1 MKKFTKFIY
10 SMFAFMMITCMAM
23 FCPAITSVDAVD
35 LPDNSIEIS
44 TGAIDSEVTKG
55 EQMLIPVAKVTNA
68 SADSQTIVEL
78 TDRNGQKY
86 EYEQGKAYA
95 GSYFTLLKADKE
107 TVATDPAEVAY
118 IQPVKYSK
126 GVYSVRYK
134 VVDGSLTYYSKTT
147 TIRVTGISYS
157 WEFNKA
163 NTLKN
168 IIPSVTASG
177 ATYTLPT
184 PSIIPSEGDPIAYD
198 VSNIEITKNGVTT
211 TAELVIDEGV
221 AKFTPVLEEGKTSTT
236 YVIKY
241 KSPNASYNLN
251 TRSYTITVKK
261 DYVNEVPV
269 DKLEVTHS
277 SISNLQVGATTT
289 FPTANVTDK
298 THNVS
303 NVEVNTIITVKKGEN
318 EVKLAPNQYEYK
330 FETAGE
336 YTISYEVI
344 DAYGNKGYSKAV
356 VKTVDDLAPYQI
368 SFAEDYD
375 TTEQNWEDNVIT
387 GADYLVP
394 AEVGYDGFVLPAVYG
409 KDWNTA
415 YGNLKFTRKLVA
427 VENAVEGGQKEY
439 NIDLAEDNKALTED
453 NTDFSKAIQFKFPE
467 ADASIHG
474 TKKYTL
480 TYTVEDSVGKT
491 KSTSY
496 TIKVV
501 DMDAKVYN
509 LDKGLEINLPT
520 ITEHT
525 NNKAELTFT
534 AANAKETIPTGSEME
549 ADTRLQIK
557 TFYYYGSK
565 ATLDTALTSY
575 KASLKTTEGFEDY
588 NEKYG
593 YNFDLFADQFDNT
606 NKLYS
611 LTTKDSK
618 VTLKLEEFNNQP
630 MITIFAVA
638 INDQGQFVIDAQE
651 VIIDNISETSIPT
664 ITTLGDHDDFYSNQ
678 FEQGQTVFNQYENVT
693 LPAIKFADEH
703 DASLSVDVK
712 CYVDTPD
719 KIVDVVIEE
728 FDINGIKN
736 ATLNTSYYGSYYV
749 VYTATDDAGNS
760 VSYVSTFDVAKT
772 SLGHIEVGNGGTISK
787 VIGEQ
792 VTFALDIVGDGVYT
806 DKTYD
811 IKWGDLKPAGLGS
824 NDYSFRFDKEG
835 TYIATISG
843 SYKLHGKQ
851 YEKDDMPS
859 VTVTI
864 NVTKPT
870 ITWDKDVES
879 LITENRN
886 ADIDEVITL
895 NTVTALENGKE
906 IPTEIKV
913 TFTDKNSKV
922 SDVTLDFD
930 AETELYSFKAEDDGV
945 YKVTYSAISEYSS
958 SEKSFTVT
966 SGDYYAPEVFIEE
979 GNSLQDTKITYT
991 NKNITFE
998 VVSFERE
1005 RDEDNNRLTGKYILK
1020 VKATEDKD
1028 GDNAKEL
1035 FTKEIKVSL
1044 KDTNVSKVTDFF
1056 NTSNY
1061 TFTLTGDSQSKKETN
1076 VWTISGVGTYELQLT
1091 VKDTNGNTSEAGKIT
1106 FSVVNETEPKKPNN
1120 NNVIGIVL
1128 IAVSAVIL
1136 GGVILFFA
1144 LAGKRKPK
1152 RKTIKSNQVDKQ

>member
-35 LPDNSIEIS
+35 LPDNSISIS
-44 TGAIDSEVTKG
+44 TGNIDSEVTKG
-55 EQMLIPVAKVTNA
+55 EQMLIPVATVANA
-68 SADSQTIVEL
+68 SAGAKTIVEL

-86 EYEQGKAYA
+86 EYEQGVAYA
-95 GSYFTLLKADKE
+95 GSYFKLLKADKVTE
-107 TVATDPAEVAY
+107 ATTPAEVAY
-118 IQPVKYSK
+118 IQPIKYSK
-126 GVYSVRYK
+126 GVYNVRYK
-134 VVDGSLTYYSKTT
+134 VVDGNLTYYSKTT

-163 NTLKN
+163 NSLKN

-177 ATYTLPT
+177 TTYTLPI
-184 PSIIPSEGDPIAYD
+184 PSIIPSEGDAIAYN
-198 VSNIEITKNGVTT
+198 VNNIVVTKNGVTT
-211 TAELVIDEGV
+211 TDELVIDNGV

-241 KSPNASYNLN
+241 KSPDTSYNLN
-251 TRSYTITVKK
+251 TRSFTITVKN
-261 DYVNEVPV
+261 DYVNKAE
-269 DKLEVTHS
+269 LEVTHS
-277 SISNLQVGATTT
+277 NISNLQVGAVATL
-289 FPTANVTDK
+289 PSANVTDK
-298 THNVS
+298 THNVKD
-303 NVEVNTIITVKKGEN
+303 VEVNTVITIKKGDN
-318 EVKLAPNQYEYK
+318 EVKLAPNQFDYK
-330 FETAGE
+330 FESAGE
-336 YTISYEVI
+336 YTISYEVT
-344 DAYGNKGYSKAV
+344 DAYGNTATSKAV
-356 VKTVDDLAPYQI
+356 VKNVEDLAPYQI
-368 SFAEDYD
+368 SFAEDYN
-375 TTEQNWEDNVIT
+375 TTAENWEDNVVT

-394 AEVGYDGFVLPAVYG
+394 AEAGFGGFMLPAIYG
-409 KDWNTA
+409 KDYNTE

-439 NIDLAEDNKALTED
+439 NIDSAEDNAALTED
-453 NTDFSKAIQFKFPE
+453 NTDFTKAIQFKFPE
-467 ADASIHG
+467 ADTSIHKD
-474 TKKYTL
+474 KKYTL
-480 TYTVEDSVGKT
+480 TYTVKDSADKT

-496 TIKVV
+496 TIKIV

-509 LDKGLEINLPT
+509 LDKGLEINLPV
-520 ITEHT
+520 ISEHI
-525 NNKAELTFT
+525 NNNAELTFKG
-534 AANAKETIPTGSEME
+534 ASAKETPKDTELE
-549 ADTRLQIK
+549 ADSRIQIK
-557 TFYYYGSK
+557 TYYYYGAESVIE
-565 ATLDTALTSY
+565 TALTSH

-593 YNFDLFADQFDNT
+593 YNFDMFYNSFNNS
-606 NKLYS
+606 NKMYA
-611 LTTKDSK
+611 LTVKDGNG
-618 VTLKLEEFNNQP
+618 TLKLSDFTNQS
-630 MITIFAVA
+630 MVTVVAIA

-651 VIIDNISETSIPT
+651 VLIDNITETSLPT
-664 ITTLGDHDDFYSNQ
+664 INTLVDDNYASQLN
-678 FEQGQTVFNQYENVT
+678 GQTSFNQNVSVT
-693 LPAIKFADEH
+693 LPSITFADTH
-703 DASLSVDVK
+703 DTSLSVDVK

-719 KIVDVVIEE
+719 KIVDVQINE
-728 FDINGIKN
+728 FDANGIKN
-736 ATLNTSYYGSYYV
+736 ATLDTTYYGAYYV

-772 SLGHIEVGNGGTISK
+772 SLGHIEVGNGQNISK
-787 VIGEQ
+787 TIGEQ
-792 VTFALDIVGDGVYT
+792 VTFALDIVGEGEYT
-806 DKTYD
+806 NKSYT
-811 IKWGDLKPAGLGS
+811 ITWGDLKPAGLGS
-824 NDYSFRFDKEG
+824 NDNSFRFDKEG
-835 TYIATISG
+835 TYIATITG
-843 SYKLHGKQ
+843 SYKLNGKN
-851 YEKDDMPS
+851 YTAEPS

-864 NVTKPT
+864 NVTNPT
-870 ITWDKDVES
+870 ITWDKNVEE
-879 LITENRN
+879 LITENRT

-930 AETELYSFKAEDDGV
+930 AETELYSFKAAKDGV
-945 YKVTYSAISEYSS
+945 YKVTYSAISEYAS

-966 SGDYYAPEVFIEE
+966 SGDYYAPEVFIAE
-979 GNSLQDTKITYT
+979 NDLQGTKLTYKD
-991 NKNITFE
+991 KNITFE

-1005 RDEDNNRLTGKYILK
+1005 RDEENNRLTGKYILK

-1061 TFTLTGDSQSKKETN
+1061 TFTLSGNSQSKKETN
-1076 VWTISGVGTYELQLT
+1076 VWTISGVGEYVLSLT
-1091 VKDTNGNTSEAGKIT
+1091 VKDSNGNTSEAGKIS
-1106 FSVVNETEPKKPNN
+1106 FSVVNETEAKKTDNKS
-1120 NNVIGIVL
+1120 VIGIVL

-1152 RKTIKSNQVDKQ
+1152 RKANKSAK